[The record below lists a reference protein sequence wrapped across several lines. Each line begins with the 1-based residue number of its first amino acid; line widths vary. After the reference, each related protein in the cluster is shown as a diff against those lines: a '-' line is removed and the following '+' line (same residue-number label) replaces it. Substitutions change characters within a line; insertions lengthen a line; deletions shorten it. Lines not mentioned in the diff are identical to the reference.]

1 MEERG
6 KKRGEERD
14 KDRSSGGE
22 ERGEERDKDKS
33 SRGEGEKGGE
43 R

>member
-22 ERGEERDKDKS
+22 ERDKDKS

>member
-6 KKRGEERD
+6 KKRGEERE
-14 KDRSSGGE
+14 KDRSSRGE

-33 SRGEGEKGGE
+33 SRGEGE

>member
-14 KDRSSGGE
+14 KDRSSRGE

-33 SRGEGEKGGE
+33 SRGEGE